1 MGVKQEWVTL
11 VWPTYRDR
19 VGWGARYPGIEG
31 KRRSRVHCPSQTRYP
46 NITEPTWRLNA
57 IWVNIVFRILSG
69 DLCRR
74 WSVSKVHRSL
84 HHHFCSSFPTLHF
97 FCMHNENLSQAFSKS
112 WWKLCQIQCSSSWF
126 SSSFFTSITSIV
138 PRNKCS
144 CNCSTSFTVAK
155 DIEQDDS
162 RNIPSNYCAVGRKY
176 WHQSF
181 KYKPQ
186 VNIFLGQTAPSL
198 SSTEGQKHSYHVNTT
213 SSCTWQLIM
222 HFSGITLETKTMSTT
237 ISVDSFEHSV
247 AVSWHAL

>member
-1 MGVKQEWVTL
+1 M
-11 VWPTYRDR
+11 
-19 VGWGARYPGIEG
+19 
-31 KRRSRVHCPSQTRYP
+31 S
-46 NITEPTWRLNA
+46 
-57 IWVNIVFRILSG
+57 VNLGFRILSG

-84 HHHFCSSFPTLHF
+84 HHQFCSSFPTLHF
-97 FCMHNENLSQAFSKS
+97 FCIHNEDLSQAFSKS
-112 WWKLCQIQCSSSWF
+112 WWKLCQIQCSSWF

-144 CNCSTSFTVAK
+144 CTSCALAK

-162 RNIPSNYCAVGRKY
+162 RNIPSKYCAVGRKY

-186 VNIFLGQTAPSL
+186 VNMLLEQTAPSF
-198 SSTEGQKHSYHVNTT
+198 SSTEGQKHSYYVNTT

-222 HFSGITLETKTMSTT
+222 HFSCITLKNEDHVNNYKC
-237 ISVDSFEHSV
+237 
-247 AVSWHAL
+247 W